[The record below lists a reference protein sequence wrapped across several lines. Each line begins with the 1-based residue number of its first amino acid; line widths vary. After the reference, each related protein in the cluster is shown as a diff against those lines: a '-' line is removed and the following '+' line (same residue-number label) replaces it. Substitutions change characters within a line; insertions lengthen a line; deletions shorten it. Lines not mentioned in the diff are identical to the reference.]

1 MYFYSQGMDVM
12 VWLGYFG
19 FGGKICRCIKLMDLL
34 FRLIWVDQF
43 EQFQKLQNVLLF
55 CKGL

>member
-19 FGGKICRCIKLMDLL
+19 FGSKICRCIKLMDLL